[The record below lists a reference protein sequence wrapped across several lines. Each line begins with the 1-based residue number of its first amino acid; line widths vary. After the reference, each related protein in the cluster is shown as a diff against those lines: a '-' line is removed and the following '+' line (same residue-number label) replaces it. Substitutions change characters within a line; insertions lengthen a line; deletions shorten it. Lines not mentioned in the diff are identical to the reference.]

1 MNKPTLIITAAPA
14 PNAPARPRPR
24 ISDRIAEPFL
34 DPPPAPHP
42 DPTPVSRRH
51 DGWTPERIRIFLE
64 QLAACG
70 VVEDAARAA
79 GMSKQSAYA
88 LRNRAKGRAFHL
100 AWNAALNLARH
111 RLADDLYSRAVHGCV
126 ELIVRD
132 GKVWGERHRFD
143 NRFSMAVLARLDRL
157 ALAGDE
163 ENRNARMVAE
173 EYDEFLD
180 IVCANADGEAADFL
194 ASRREADRIFKWCKE
209 ADLLHRLDR
218 YVRDGAGIPAEATG
232 GPPAEEEAASA
243 AEKADEWPPSTSST
257 SLDPEA
263 RGERDEWHPSTSSTS
278 AISEPTLGTREGETL
293 TFRLGA
299 GHHEP
304 AGMRPCESTRHAPQ
318 ETRLAIEDPPR
329 RVRRPRDCGL
339 PSATGWMS

>member
-1 MNKPTLIITAAPA
+1 MNKPDLIIPAAPVS
-14 PNAPARPRPR
+14 NAPARPRPR
-24 ISDRIAEPFL
+24 LSDRIAEPFL
-34 DPPPAPHP
+34 DAPPAPDP
-42 DPTPVSRRH
+42 DLDPTPTSRRH

-64 QLAACG
+64 SLATCG

-209 ADLLHRLDR
+209 ADLLHRLECYER
-218 YVRDGAGIPAEATG
+218 EGAGIPAEATG
-232 GPPAEEEAASA
+232 ETPAEEEAASA

-257 SLDPEA
+257 SV
-263 RGERDEWHPSTSSTS
+263 
-278 AISEPTLGTREGETL
+278 ISEPTLGKREGETL
-293 TFRLGA
+293 RFRLGA
-299 GHHEP
+299 GHDEP
-304 AGMRPCESTRHAPQ
+304 PEMRPCESTRQAPP
-318 ETRLAIEDPPR
+318 ETRIAIEQNEDPPR
-329 RVRRPRDCGL
+329 RVKRPRDCGL